1 MTPNQKPFPGLHHGE
16 GWEGKTRQISQEVPM
31 PQLRQDPTTK
41 EWVIIAAERSKRPHD
56 FKKAKILVGK
66 SPYKEDCPFCQ
77 GNEALTPHES
87 LAYRS
92 GGLADSQGWWV
103 RVIPNK
109 FPALSPE
116 GSWEIKEEKGF
127 FRMMEGMG
135 IHEVVIESPIHNQLL
150 PLMEDKQVEEV
161 LLAYRERYLALREDP
176 RIKLIIVFKN
186 HGEAAGTSLDHA
198 HSQLVGTAVVPSNI
212 RNKLEEAARY
222 YDDHGRCVY
231 CDSIQEELS
240 FGKRIVMDTE
250 RFVVL
255 QPFASR
261 SPFETWILP
270 KEHQASFGL
279 ISMEDSKRLARVL
292 KATLLKLYSK
302 LNNPDYNYV
311 IHTAPIK
318 DEQEDYY
325 HWHLQIIPRLTTPAG
340 FEMGSGIYINV
351 SFPEETAQFLREEE
365 RK

>member
-1 MTPNQKPFPGLHHGE
+1 
-16 GWEGKTRQISQEVPM
+16 M

-41 EWVIIAAERSKRPHD
+41 EWVIIASERSKRPHEL
-56 FKKAKILVGK
+56 KRIEPSIEKPA
-66 SPYKEDCPFCQ
+66 YKEDCPFCP
-77 GNEALTPHES
+77 GNEHLTPPET

-92 GGLADSQGWWV
+92 NGPADSKGWRV

-116 GSWEIKEEKGF
+116 GSLERKEEKGF
-127 FRMMEGMG
+127 FRMMDGVG
-135 IHEVVIESPIHNQLL
+135 IHEVVVGSPIHNQLF
-150 PLMEDKQVEEV
+150 PLMDDKLVEEV
-161 LLAYRERYLALREDP
+161 LLAYRERYLAIREDS
-176 RIKLIIVFKN
+176 RIKLIIIFKN
-186 HGEAAGTSLDHA
+186 HGEAAGTSLEHT
-198 HSQLVGTAVVPSNI
+198 HSQIVGTSVVPSNI
-212 RNKLEEAARY
+212 RKKLEEATRY

-250 RFVVL
+250 KFVVL

-261 SPFETWILP
+261 LPFETWILP
-270 KEHQASFGL
+270 KDHQASFGL
-279 ISMEDSKRLARVL
+279 ISMDDSKTFARVL

-302 LNNPDYNYV
+302 LNDPPYNYV

-318 DEQEDYY
+318 DEWEDYY
-325 HWHLQIIPRLTTPAG
+325 HWHLQIIPRLTTSAG

-351 SFPEETAQFLREEE
+351 SFPEETAQFLREG
-365 RK
+365 